1 MKKFILSGVI
11 SFLAIALLI
20 FWANKQ
26 DNKNVPYKAVEN
38 TEKLEPIGQ
47 VFENQGQTHIKPSE
61 AHPAYNSNPPT
72 SGWHWVA
79 PARWGIYDRPLIDE
93 QAVHNLEH
101 GGIWISYKN
110 IDAATLENL
119 KTITRANSQS
129 VILSPREANDSNNIV
144 LASWTRLEN
153 METYDEAKI
162 LEFISR
168 NKNNS
173 PEPFAR

>member
-1 MKKFILSGVI
+1 MKKFIVIILI

-26 DNKNVPYKAVEN
+26 DQKNVPYKAVEN

-47 VFENQGQTHIKPSE
+47 VFENQGQTHIKPNE
-61 AHPAYNSNPPT
+61 EHPPYNSNPPT
-72 SGWHWVA
+72 SGSHWVT
-79 PARWGIYDRPLIDE
+79 PAKWGIYNKPLIDE

-110 IDAATLENL
+110 IDQNTIENL
-119 KTITRANSQS
+119 EKIAKANSRS

-153 METYDEAKI
+153 LETYDEAKI

-173 PEPFAR
+173 PEPFAK